1 MRTGHIQVQLEY
13 ASFLRPIRH
22 GNALPKYPMT
32 PLDFN
37 EAISQ
42 ILGKDPRYQP
52 PAYDFVREALGVA
65 VNQFRG
71 KEDDQHVTGQQL
83 LEGVR
88 SHALEEFGPMALTTL
103 DMWGIRQ
110 GEDVGNIVYNLID
123 VGYFGKNEGDT
134 IEDFSGG
141 YDFEEAFLRPFQP
154 LETQSQPRQE
164 SL

>member
-1 MRTGHIQVQLEY
+1 
-13 ASFLRPIRH
+13 
-22 GNALPKYPMT
+22 
-32 PLDFN
+32 
-37 EAISQ
+37 
-42 ILGKDPRYQP
+42 
-52 PAYDFVREALGVA
+52 
-65 VNQFRG
+65 
-71 KEDDQHVTGQQL
+71 
-83 LEGVR
+83 
-88 SHALEEFGPMALTTL
+88 MALTTL